1 MSKISIEKGKI
12 LIYRVFDIGEEIN
25 LSKLET
31 LIQEK
36 AERFKLNRDSKKAII
51 ISDAPLGV
59 SLGEEKIE
67 INGQSY
73 SFDVLA
79 KVWTYGTLSITLQF
93 TIPRDFSWSKL
104 VELSH
109 TFENA
114 SSIDLFAKNKAREF
128 TQTATSAMKKTNEWE
143 TYEDYVIYFVE
154 KINGIENLKDLK
166 DSADIPAL
174 ILAEPREDLSDNI
187 KKNVHEMT
195 FQYSKNDMAV
205 VDWNSA
211 LVIEPSGSMDLPDV
225 IEFALTQLLEMRFY
239 DDLLDQK
246 LATLYSSI
254 ENKSSGLFND
264 PYSNLAKE
272 AGQTYIELSEI
283 IETIENSFKVVGD
296 FYLATIFRAA
306 SSRFRFNDWLNNI
319 NSKLGN
325 LAEVSKVLQG
335 EIHARRA
342 QASEIIIIVLIAF
355 ELLPVVFKL
364 FSKTP

>member
-1 MSKISIEKGKI
+1 MSNLSIEKGKI

-25 LSKLET
+25 LSKLEN

-36 AERFKLNRDSKKAII
+36 SERFKLNRDSKKAII

-67 INGQSY
+67 IASQSY
-73 SFDVLA
+73 SFDVSA

-93 TIPRDFSWSKL
+93 SIPSSFSWSQL
-104 VELSH
+104 VELSQI
-109 TFENA
+109 FENA
-114 SSIDLFAKNKAREF
+114 SSIDQFAKNKAREF
-128 TQTATSAMKKTNEWE
+128 TQTATPAMKKTNEWD

-154 KINGIENLKDLK
+154 KINGIENLKELK

-174 ILAEPREDLSDNI
+174 ILAEPKEDLSDNI

-254 ENKSSGLFND
+254 ENKSSGILND
-264 PYSNLAKE
+264 PYSKLAKE

-355 ELLPVVFKL
+355 ELLPALFKL
-364 FSKTP
+364 FSTKP

>member
-1 MSKISIEKGKI
+1 
-12 LIYRVFDIGEEIN
+12 
-25 LSKLET
+25 
-31 LIQEK
+31 
-36 AERFKLNRDSKKAII
+36 
-51 ISDAPLGV
+51 
-59 SLGEEKIE
+59 
-67 INGQSY
+67 
-73 SFDVLA
+73 
-79 KVWTYGTLSITLQF
+79 
-93 TIPRDFSWSKL
+93 
-104 VELSH
+104 
-109 TFENA
+109 
-114 SSIDLFAKNKAREF
+114 
-128 TQTATSAMKKTNEWE
+128 
-143 TYEDYVIYFVE
+143 
-154 KINGIENLKDLK
+154 
-166 DSADIPAL
+166 
-174 ILAEPREDLSDNI
+174 
-187 KKNVHEMT
+187 MT

>member
-1 MSKISIEKGKI
+1 MSNLSIEKGKV

-67 INGQSY
+67 ISGHNY

-79 KVWTYGTLSITLQF
+79 KVWTYGTLSITLQY
-93 TIPRDFSWSKL
+93 TIPKDFSWNQL
-104 VELSH
+104 VELSQ

-114 SSIDLFAKNKAREF
+114 NNIDLFAKNKAREF
-128 TQTATSAMKKTNEWE
+128 TQTATPAMKKTNEWG
-143 TYEDYVIYFVE
+143 TYEDYVIYFIE
-154 KINGIENLKDLK
+154 KINGLDNLKDLK
-166 DSADIPAL
+166 DLANIPAL
-174 ILAEPREDLSDNI
+174 ILAEPREDLSETI

-355 ELLPVVFKL
+355 ELLPALFKL